1 MGLDQYAVARK
12 GEPRTVKSEY
22 TYTDQDGVEK
32 EGFEEYLEWEDTI
45 ELAEWRKH
53 PNLQGWMEN
62 LWYEKGGEGEF
73 NCVELELTLENLDA
87 LEATLDEEALPE
99 TAGFFFGSNAD
110 DHYAE
115 ADREFIVQ
123 ARAALKKG
131 YKVFYSLSLIHI

>member
-1 MGLDQYAVARK
+1 MGLDQYATARK

-32 EGFEEYLEWEDTI
+32 EGFEEYLEWDDTI
-45 ELAEWRKH
+45 ELASWRKH
-53 PNLQGWMEN
+53 PNLQGWMEE

-73 NCVELELTLENLDA
+73 NCVELELTLEDLDA

-99 TAGFFFGSNAD
+99 TAGFFFGGNAD

-123 ARAALKKG
+123 ARAAIKQG
-131 YKVFYSLSLIHI
+131 YTVVYSSWW

>member
-1 MGLDQYAVARK
+1 MGLDQYATARK
-12 GEPRTVKSEY
+12 GEPRKVPQTWTTTDADGNEEEVVEY
-22 TYTDQDGVEK
+22 YN
-32 EGFEEYLEWEDTI
+32 EWDDTI

-99 TAGFFFGSNAD
+99 TAGFFFGGNAD

-123 ARAALKKG
+123 ARAAIKQG
-131 YKVFYSLSLIHI
+131 YTVVYSSWW